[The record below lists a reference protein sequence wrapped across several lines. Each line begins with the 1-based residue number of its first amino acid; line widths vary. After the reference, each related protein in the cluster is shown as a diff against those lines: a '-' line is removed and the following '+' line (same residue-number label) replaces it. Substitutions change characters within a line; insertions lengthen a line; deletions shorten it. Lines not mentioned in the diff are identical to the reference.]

1 MSKVL
6 DILVIYQE
14 DGMTSELVVEIPAG
28 LSNTEFVNFVHA
40 SIGESANVLNII
52 NIGIVNSQKSV
63 AGADSA
69 AAPARPARR
78 SDARPTFGPTRPYGT
93 SRAGGRSDK
102 PATGGYA
109 KRSPRD
115 GAKPGRGGVFNERP
129 SKGSS
134 RDVRMGAAKAKR
146 PLGGRGK

>member
-6 DILVIYQE
+6 DILVVYQE
-14 DGMTSELVVEIPAG
+14 DGLMSELVVEVPAG

-40 SIGESANVLNII
+40 SIGESANIHNII

-69 AAPARPARR
+69 APAARPMRR
-78 SDARPTFGPTRPYGT
+78 SDARPTFGTPRPYGT
-93 SRAGGRSDK
+93 TRAGGRAEK
-102 PATGGYA
+102 PSGGYA
-109 KRSPRD
+109 GRSPRD

-129 SKGSS
+129 
-134 RDVRMGAAKAKR
+134 
-146 PLGGRGK
+146 GK